1 MTEVLQTF
9 TPDWISPP
17 GDTIADLIE
26 EREWSQADLA
36 KRLGYTTKHVS
47 LLINGKAPITEETA
61 LKLEN
66 VLGSTAGFWL
76 RREAQYR
83 AKLAQQEA
91 EKDFQKWVSW
101 LDELPVKE
109 LMDQGV
115 ILKQRRDTKNKPAI
129 VRELLRF
136 FGVAS
141 PKEWR
146 NYYANMEAAFRRT
159 RTEQSDVGAISAW
172 LRRGEIEAEG
182 LNCPKYNKA
191 KFKSAVQAI
200 RQLTLLPSEEF
211 MPQMRQLCLDAGV
224 VFCLVP
230 AIPRAHTSG
239 VARWLNPHKALIQLS
254 LYGKTNDRFW
264 FTFFHEAAHI
274 LLHGKKEIFLDE
286 WEKGEKLESQQEAE
300 ANQWAKEFL
309 IPHEYEP
316 ELPQLRSKE
325 SVNAF
330 ASKLGI
336 HPGIV
341 VGRLQYEEVIQMSW
355 MNDLKARFEKMF
367 SPLEQQPEDDFAQAA
382 SYVLDKNKELY
393 ERLS

>member
-26 EREWSQADLA
+26 EREWSQTDLA